1 MSEGVED
8 FAKFRDLFSGPNYPA
23 EIYWPLV
30 PERILRMRESGN
42 VCLD

>member
-23 EIYWPLV
+23 DLLAP
-30 PERILRMRESGN
+30 RA
-42 VCLD
+42 